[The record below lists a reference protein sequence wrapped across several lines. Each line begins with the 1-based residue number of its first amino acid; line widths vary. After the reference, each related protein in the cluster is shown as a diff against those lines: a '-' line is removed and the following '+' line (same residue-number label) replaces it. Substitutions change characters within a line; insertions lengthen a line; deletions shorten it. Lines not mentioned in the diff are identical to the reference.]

1 MAPDPDDR
9 GATAPCDKCEES
21 IPTDADRCP
30 VCGYRPA
37 GYSPELLR
45 VGEAVF
51 ATAAVVS
58 LVIFVTGVTG
68 IVPEPPVLPAGAFSK
83 MAIVM
88 PYTTGIS
95 GFFAYYI
102 HGKRQTKPTD
112 SSAFD

>member
-1 MAPDPDDR
+1 MAADSDDR

-45 VGEAVF
+45 AGEAVF
-51 ATAAVVS
+51 AIAATVS
-58 LVIFVTGVTG
+58 PALFVPGATGT
-68 IVPEPPVLPAGAFSK
+68 VPQPPVLPAGASSK

-88 PYTTGIS
+88 PSTTGTS
-95 GFFAYYI
+95 GFFAYYLPR
-102 HGKRQTKPTD
+102 HRQTKPTD